1 MDINDIL
8 NVLKADNWRFER
20 KFLISGL
27 SKYEIEGI
35 IKLHPAMFS
44 EIYQERA
51 VNNIYFDTFEMS
63 NYLDNI
69 NGNSHR
75 IKVRIRWYGN
85 LFGNI
90 INPVLE
96 FKIKKGAVGSKVSF
110 PLDTIKIDNN
120 LTIEAIY
127 KVFKKTGAPDVVKF
141 YLMNLRFSMLNCYT
155 RKYFQSADKRFR
167 ITIDSGMRFITLSP
181 MQNSFLNESVDYTR
195 TVLELKYEKD
205 DDYAERITNFFPFRL
220 TRSSKYVTGIE
231 QLNF

>member
-20 KFLISGL
+20 KFIISGL
-27 SKYEIEGI
+27 SKYEIESI
-35 IKLHPAMFS
+35 VKLHPAMFC

-51 VNNIYFDTFEMS
+51 VNNIYFDTFTMS

-69 NGNSHR
+69 NGNSQR

-85 LFGNI
+85 LFGKI
-90 INPVLE
+90 LKPVLE
-96 FKIKKGAVGSKVSF
+96 IKIKKGVVGSKASF
-110 PLDTIKIDNN
+110 PLDSISIDNN
-120 LTIEAIY
+120 LTIDNIY
-127 KVFKKTGAPDVVKF
+127 KVFKKTDVSEVVKL
-141 YLMNLRFSMLNCYT
+141 YLMNLRFSILNCYT

-167 ITIDSGMRFITLSP
+167 ITIDSNMRFIKLFP
-181 MQNSFLNESVDYTR
+181 MQNVFLNESVDYNT
-195 TVLELKYEKD
+195 TILELKYEKD
-205 DDYAERITNFFPFRL
+205 DNYAERITNFFPFRL